1 MHTHYGLK
9 HFLAEN
15 ERLGLKYIFKDVTKF
30 PTINQEAG
38 VILRQTLPNGVTR
51 LQFPRE
57 AFSRQGWK
65 SPKLSSSPNR
75 IAGVKSFYPQH
86 FDLSDLT
93 HIASKVNIGQTF
105 PGYGSTYYKG
115 VKLKV
120 GIDEH
125 KMIRTIF
132 PD

>member
-57 AFSRQGWK
+57 AFSRSGWK
-65 SPKLSSSPNR
+65 TVSIGPKQDNLL
-75 IAGVKSFYPQH
+75 GVKSLYPRSTQQKDLISAANKLRLSRSGEFADGYVDGIRSRFR
-86 FDLSDLT
+86 FDKELNVT
-93 HIASKVNIGQTF
+93 TAF
-105 PGYGSTYYKG
+105 PY
-115 VKLKV
+115 
-120 GIDEH
+120 
-125 KMIRTIF
+125 
-132 PD
+132 